1 MKNRCSLLL
10 FFYLEGILVI
20 LSSPQTLNCIDFAT
34 LPKGFSSCIK
44 TESLVLKK
52 QFSKLAVCAQ

>member
-1 MKNRCSLLL
+1 MSIKNRCSLLL

-20 LSSPQTLNCIDFAT
+20 FFSPQTLNCIDFAT

-44 TESLVLKK
+44 NESLVQLKK
-52 QFSKLAVCAQ
+52 QFS